1 MLKTISTDLDEL
13 MSFVTQ
19 KDCAELKKL
28 IMENPEAPLLIF
40 AGEEANIGQCGGY
53 ESVDAGYISLDE
65 LTVYDEQWFTRDNY
79 EERLRDDMSDDELYE
94 NLSDNEFDAEVE
106 KIISE
111 TAFIKAIVV
120 YVG

>member
-19 KDCAELKKL
+19 KDCTALKKF
-28 IMENPEAPLLIF
+28 IIENPEAPLLIF
-40 AGEEANIGQCGGY
+40 VGEEANSGQWGGY
-53 ESVDAGYISLDE
+53 ESVDAGYVILTE
-65 LTVYDEQWFTRDNY
+65 ITVYDEQWLVRDDY
-79 EERLRDDMSDDELYE
+79 EDRLRDDMSYDELYE
-94 NLSDNEFDAEVE
+94 NLSDNEFDAAVE